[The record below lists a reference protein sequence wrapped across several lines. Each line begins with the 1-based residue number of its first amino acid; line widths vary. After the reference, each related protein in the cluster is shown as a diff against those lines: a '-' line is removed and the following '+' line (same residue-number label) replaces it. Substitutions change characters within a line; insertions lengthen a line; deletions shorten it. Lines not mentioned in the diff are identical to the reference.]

1 MTPKSAA
8 PSISNEAEGPIS
20 YSPDNMWGFLATAPG
35 EVRRADDLAGAV
47 AFSKLVVVGRYVGV
61 EKGPGYGPAGG
72 GIGWYAVA
80 VIKVESVLKGTPILG
95 PDGNLRVPFL
105 LVMGADRYPEKELAD
120 LQGSIPVEPALLY

>member
-1 MTPKSAA
+1 MWSQHGTARISAIGGVLAVLLATVGCTAQVGNGPIAPTTPAASQTSFGSVTPKSAA

-47 AFSKLVVVGRYVGV
+47 AFSRLVVVGRYVGV

-72 GIGWYAVA
+72 GIGWYA
-80 VIKVESVLKGTPILG
+80 
-95 PDGNLRVPFL
+95 
-105 LVMGADRYPEKELAD
+105 
-120 LQGSIPVEPALLY
+120 